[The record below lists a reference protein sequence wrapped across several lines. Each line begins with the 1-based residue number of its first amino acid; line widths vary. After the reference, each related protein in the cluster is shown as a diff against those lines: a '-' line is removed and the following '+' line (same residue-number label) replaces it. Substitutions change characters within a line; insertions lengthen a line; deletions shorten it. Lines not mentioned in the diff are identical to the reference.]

1 MAYDMASPS
10 GVEQAKDDSKKISFR
25 FCRECSNM
33 LYPKEDKLNN
43 QLMFACRMCQWAEP
57 ADAMCIYRNAL
68 KEEIAET
75 AGNVQDVAQD
85 PTVGDSSSSS
95 FYVVDDY
102 DGDDAEMYGDEHGAY
117 TYHGQQQEMDEDDED
132 EDMETTTDDTVPE
145 LCTLCGKQIRCP
157 FCHKPSDNGLM
168 LETADPAA
176 ATAGNP
182 QKEEEQVQ
190 LEKRERSKSG
200 AGLQQPQQQSQQLQR

>member
-1 MAYDMASPS
+1 
-10 GVEQAKDDSKKISFR
+10 
-25 FCRECSNM
+25 M

-117 TYHGQQQEMDEDDED
+117 TYHGQQETDEDEED
-132 EDMETTTDDTVPE
+132 EDMETSTDDTVPE

-200 AGLQQPQQQSQQLQR
+200 AGLQQQQQQQQSQSQR